1 MASSQSFS
9 RIQRRISLSPEPQ
22 SPLESGEPL
31 KMMAMRLPPFSGGL
45 HLGQHGLQEQQ
56 RAVVHARHAG
66 LVAGLLQFPG
76 FLLVAVLAAPGDAE
90 GRIAEHEVEAEFG
103 FGKLVARLFA
113 VRLVGDERV
122 AEKDLGLLVVL
133 DEQVGLTDG
142 VVGRGKLLPVDGDE
156 LLDACLALP
165 VWRRGRAGVPWPR
178 TTCRRCRRRGRRWRS
193 AGRGWESPATR
204 P

>member
-56 RAVVHARHAG
+56 RAVVHARHPR
-66 LVAGLLQFPG
+66 LVAGFLQLAR

-90 GRIAEHEVEAEFG
+90 GRIAEHEVEAE
-103 FGKLVARLFA
+103 
-113 VRLVGDERV
+113 
-122 AEKDLGLLVVL
+122 LGSR
-133 DEQVGLTDG
+133 EA
-142 VVGRGKLLPVDGDE
+142 GRRAPCCAD
-156 LLDACLALP
+156 
-165 VWRRGRAGVPWPR
+165 RAG
-178 TTCRRCRRRGRRWRS
+178 
-193 AGRGWESPATR
+193 
-204 P
+204 